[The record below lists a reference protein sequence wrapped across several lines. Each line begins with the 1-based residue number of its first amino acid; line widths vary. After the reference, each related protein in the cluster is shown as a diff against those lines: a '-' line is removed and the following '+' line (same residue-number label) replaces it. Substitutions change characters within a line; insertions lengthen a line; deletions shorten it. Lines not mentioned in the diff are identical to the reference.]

1 MGLLCSDI
9 RKSETLSIEKDINLI
24 QLMQWRINGKFR
36 FCRQTARVCILSLP
50 FIGLSESCL
59 PSLGLSFF
67 ICKMG
72 QGTYK
77 VGVFFFFFENEMPQ
91 NSTCYTFSKS
101 QLKTSCTEVS
111 NEWREDFGPLLPT
124 HLAQPHLL
132 VRVVEVGFRHRHIAL
147 PLPSPPALLR

>member
-77 VGVFFFFFENEMPQ
+77 VGVFFFFLR
-91 NSTCYTFSKS
+91 TKC
-101 QLKTSCTEVS
+101 L
-111 NEWREDFGPLLPT
+111 RIALAT
-124 HLAQPHLL
+124 HS
-132 VRVVEVGFRHRHIAL
+132 VRVSLKLVVRKLVMSGGKTLVLFFLHIL
-147 PLPSPPALLR
+147 PNPIF